1 MDARAREVA
10 EIGDRL
16 FSARLPVLTLWQEI
30 ALNFYP
36 ERADFT
42 ASRALGEEFAAHLM
56 SGLFGGP
63 SLPPTPK
70 PKPPAPMPDM
80 NDPAILEAQR
90 KRRAAAAGSG
100 GRASTILSGG
110 GGMMSSGGSESDYSR
125 TVLG

>member
-42 ASRALGEEFAAHLM
+42 ASRVLGEEFAAHLM
-56 SGLFGGP
+56 SGAPVMARRDLAAQFQGMLRPRGKPWFSLVPEDERLSDNIEVRRWAEFFHGP
-63 SLPPTPK
+63 H
-70 PKPPAPMPDM
+70 APGD
-80 NDPAILEAQR
+80 
-90 KRRAAAAGSG
+90 
-100 GRASTILSGG
+100 
-110 GGMMSSGGSESDYSR
+110 
-125 TVLG
+125 V